1 MPDAGGMSEV
11 DRREGV
17 GVLPR
22 VVVLDDYQKVAR
34 DSADWS
40 PLAGRVELDVRHEHL
55 ADPDALVAALAEAD
69 VVVAMRERTP
79 FPAGILARLPRLR
92 LLVTTG
98 MRNAAI
104 DLDAARARD
113 VVVCGTGGTGAGTGE
128 LAWGLLIALTRQ
140 LPAETAGVARGGWQL
155 GLGRELA
162 GGTIGILGLGKIGT
176 QVAGYARAFGMRA
189 LAWSQHLTPERSA
202 AAGAEWVEKDELF
215 RRSDAVTVH
224 MTLSGRTRGLVGAP
238 ELALLGR
245 RGFLINTSRG
255 PIVDEAALLAALR
268 DGVIAGAAL
277 DVFDAEPLPAGH
289 VLRDLPNVIATPH
302 LGYVTEQSYAV
313 YFREVVADIAG
324 WLDGRPVRV
333 LAG

>member
-1 MPDAGGMSEV
+1 
-11 DRREGV
+11 
-17 GVLPR
+17 VLPR

-40 PLAGRVELDVRHEHL
+40 PLTGRVELDVRHEHL

-113 VVVCGTGGTGAGTGE
+113 VLVCGTGGTGAGTGE
-128 LAWGLLIALTRQ
+128 LAWGLLLALARQ

-162 GGTIGILGLGKIGT
+162 GGTIGILGLGRIGC
-176 QVAGYARAFGMRA
+176 QVTGYARAFGMRV
-189 LAWSQHLTPERSA
+189 LAWSQHLTVERA
-202 AAGAEWVEKDELF
+202 VAAGAELVEKDELF

-224 MTLSGRTRGLVGAP
+224 LTLSERTRGLVGAP
-238 ELALLGR
+238 ELALLGP

-289 VLRDLPNVIATPH
+289 VLRDRPNVISTPH

-313 YFREVVADIAG
+313 YFREVVADIIG